1 MQIYFGCFQIDELG
15 LVYLEAQACGC
26 PAMGR
31 NKAGVPESIANNK
44 SGYLINNAEEVFDI
58 LKSKKYSELKKEDIL
73 SFPNQFIS
81 NAQSIL

>member
-1 MQIYFGCFQIDELG
+1 
-15 LVYLEAQACGC
+15 
-26 PAMGR
+26 MGR

-58 LKSKKYSELKKEDIL
+58 LKSKNIKLKKEDIL